1 MNPRLDAYFQRVVDP
16 HRLRCENETS
26 SARNPVFSREK
37 AILANWHPRCDSSNQ
52 QTIDSNFQRERAM
65 SDYHQLSTEKYVK
78 EVQQQELAAI
88 RVQQNKAATAA
99 LIQFSFAL
107 VIFAIAMYVVIQM
120 PNWMPAIGTWLEQA
134 GVLKS

>member
-1 MNPRLDAYFQRVVDP
+1 
-16 HRLRCENETS
+16 
-26 SARNPVFSREK
+26 
-37 AILANWHPRCDSSNQ
+37 
-52 QTIDSNFQRERAM
+52 M